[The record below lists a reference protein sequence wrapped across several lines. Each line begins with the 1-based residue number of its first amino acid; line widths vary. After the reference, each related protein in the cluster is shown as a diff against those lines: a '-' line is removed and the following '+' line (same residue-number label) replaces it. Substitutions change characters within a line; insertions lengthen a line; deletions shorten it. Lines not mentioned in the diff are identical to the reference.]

1 MKLQSAGRWFG
12 AAILLG
18 YVLDI
23 ASNFWLQPGIR
34 SGDGA
39 MGIFLGAG
47 KRPDLV
53 GMIVLLSM
61 ISGIVSLMAAALL
74 CKVSVGRSI
83 FWLSLGYLGL
93 KAGQF
98 GLGGVEMATL
108 QLYRSLGSTM
118 IAESGGELV
127 KLAEP
132 IRHVIAGLR
141 DGLHLPTML
150 TGGISVLLLYYMLQK
165 SALIPR
171 WLGGIGMLAALSQM
185 TGVSTGLF
193 GSEVNFAFLA
203 PLALVHLTLAL
214 WLLVRGFGEPANI

>member
-18 YVLDI
+18 YMLDI

-39 MGIFLGAG
+39 MGIFVGAG
-47 KRPDLV
+47 QRPDLV

-83 FWLSLGYLGL
+83 FWLSLAYLGL

-108 QLYRSLGSTM
+108 QLYRSLGTAM
-118 IAESGGELV
+118 IAEPTGQLV
-127 KLAEP
+127 TLAEP
-132 IRHVIAGLR
+132 IKHVVAGLR
-141 DGLHLPTML
+141 DGLHFPTML

-165 SALIPR
+165 SGFIPR
-171 WLGGIGMLAALSQM
+171 WLGGVGMLAAMSQM

-193 GSEVNFAFLA
+193 GSEVNFIFLA
-203 PLALVHLTLAL
+203 PLALVHLTLAI
-214 WLLVRGFGEPANI
+214 WLLVRGFGESANV

>member
-1 MKLQSAGRWFG
+1 MTLQSAGRWFG

-39 MGIFLGAG
+39 TAMFLGAG
-47 KRPDLV
+47 QRPDLV
-53 GMIVLLSM
+53 GMIVLLAM
-61 ISGIVSLMAAALL
+61 VSGIVSMMAAALL
-74 CKVSVGRSI
+74 CKISVGRPI
-83 FWLSLGYLGL
+83 FWLSFGYLGL

-98 GLGGVEMATL
+98 GLGGVELATL
-108 QLYRSLGSTM
+108 QLYRSLGTAM
-118 IAESGGELV
+118 IGDPTGQLV
-127 KLAEP
+127 TLAEP
-132 IRHVIAGLR
+132 IKQVVSGLR
-141 DGLHLPTML
+141 DGLHFPTML

-165 SALIPR
+165 SGFIPR

-193 GSEVNFAFLA
+193 GSEVNFVFLA
-203 PLALVHLTLAL
+203 PLALVHLTLAF
-214 WLLVRGFGEPANI
+214 WLLVRGFGETADN

>member
-1 MKLQSAGRWFG
+1 MNLQSAGRWFG

-18 YVLDI
+18 YMLDI

-47 KRPDLV
+47 QRPDLV
-53 GMIVLLSM
+53 GMIVLLAM
-61 ISGIVSLMAAALL
+61 ISGIVSLLAAALL
-74 CKVSVGRSI
+74 CKVAVGRSI
-83 FWLSLGYLGL
+83 FWLSLAYLGL

-98 GLGGVEMATL
+98 ADPSG
-108 QLYRSLGSTM
+108 QLVT
-118 IAESGGELV
+118 
-127 KLAEP
+127 LAEP
-132 IRHVIAGLR
+132 FKHVVAGLR
-141 DGLHLPTML
+141 DGLHFPTML

-165 SALIPR
+165 SGFIPR
-171 WLGGIGMLAALSQM
+171 WLGGVGMLAAMSQM

-193 GSEVNFAFLA
+193 GNEVNFIFLA

-214 WLLVRGFGEPANI
+214 WLLVGGFGESAKD